1 MVAWVKSWDIMGADR
16 VVSVGWFS
24 GVMSLSLEDE
34 YLIIKV
40 GWYTMEEAFK
50 QINSNKKTSDETAA
64 LNLQELLEILKLQA
78 QLF

>member
-1 MVAWVKSWDIMGADR
+1 MGADR

-50 QINSNKKTSDETAA
+50 QINSNKKTSDETAK
-64 LNLQELLEILKLQA
+64 LNFQELLEILKLQA